1 MTNNGDNA
9 VPQDVKRDRAD
20 NSISGGWLF
29 AIGVLTTLLLLVVGW
44 MGFWIFHLYTD
55 RAKFIADGSLNVLI
69 LAAILLQ
76 VYIYFRQRDV
86 MKQQWQAM
94 QAGLERTD
102 RVIEKMQSQLDEVQ
116 KQSGLMESSLAQT
129 RTLVEQNER
138 AVKAAEANV
147 KTVEKTSIYANRAY
161 LSVAIEKIE
170 ESFQFHLRVDNSG
183 NTPAINVLVWFNCR
197 MADKPPYDVENGRV
211 TAYDNPDENR
221 IGLGLIANAGS
232 QRFQTPK
239 RNPQFLE
246 GEWNKWQLGQIQY
259 YCWGRIYYRTIF
271 DEDRHTDFCFF
282 QKRGFPNGFP
292 CEYRNEAI

>member
-9 VPQDVKRDRAD
+9 LQQDVKRDGAD
-20 NSISGGWLF
+20 NSISGAWLF
-29 AIGVLTTLLLLVVGW
+29 AIGVLTALLLLVVGW

-55 RAKFIADGSLNVLI
+55 RAKFIADVSLNVLI

-147 KTVEKTSIYANRAY
+147 RTVEKTSIYANRAY

-211 TAYDNPDENR
+211 TAYDIPDE
-221 IGLGLIANAGS
+221 
-232 QRFQTPK
+232 
-239 RNPQFLE
+239 
-246 GEWNKWQLGQIQY
+246 
-259 YCWGRIYYRTIF
+259 
-271 DEDRHTDFCFF
+271 
-282 QKRGFPNGFP
+282 
-292 CEYRNEAI
+292 